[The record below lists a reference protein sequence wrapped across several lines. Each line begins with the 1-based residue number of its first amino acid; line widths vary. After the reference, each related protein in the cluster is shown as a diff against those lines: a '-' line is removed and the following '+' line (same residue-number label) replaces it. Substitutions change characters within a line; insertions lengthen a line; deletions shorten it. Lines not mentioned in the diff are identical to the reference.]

1 MICFWRTA
9 SAFLPFTCLVC
20 FFVQIEGPVVI
31 RNYARY
37 IVDEN
42 EEITGAWCSK
52 FHPYLFFMCM
62 KFLICLVYASDVC
75 TLFAGC
81 YTGNYEEKCVI
92 VLFIVQISLHI
103 NYLLLIG
110 WPLIWSVISDV
121 CTNCRPYRQYHGIIY
136 ELCKKPSLLFGR
148 WIAEIHLDFVWF
160 RNSYPL
166 SPLNAGPSLKI
177 LLPEAPFNMTRD
189 SRFTI

>member
-42 EEITGAWCSK
+42 EEITGAWCS
-52 FHPYLFFMCM
+52 
-62 KFLICLVYASDVC
+62 
-75 TLFAGC
+75 C